1 MVKAAVR
8 WKQHLCGDLTHRSNH
23 VQSRIYKLCTYTF
36 CFLGFFLGDAASPL
50 AAVTFANKGVE
61 GAVVMVPFISA
72 VVCAAGVGVP
82 SLDGSLLTLFGDTGA
97 V

>member
-1 MVKAAVR
+1 METTLI
-8 WKQHLCGDLTHRSNH
+8 LCSDLNHCGNH
-23 VQSRIYKLCTYTF
+23 VESRIYKLFTYTF
-36 CFLGFFLGDAASPL
+36 CFLGFFLGEAASPL
-50 AAVTFANKGVE
+50 AAVTFANEGVE